1 MAASQVTVAA
11 SGADGDDPSITYY
24 LLNWNGNGSRVHAD
38 EAYMDKNNRFRL
50 NDAGLLVYSHGE
62 YLAGGRKVGTFGYS
76 VKKKQQKKQMQKS
89 ENFFIIG
96 LGY

>member
-1 MAASQVTVAA
+1 MKELGSHDMFL
-11 SGADGDDPSITYY
+11 ADV
-24 LLNWNGNGSRVHAD
+24 LAVHAD

-76 VKKKQQKKQMQKS
+76 VKKKQQKKQQKR
-89 ENFFIIG
+89 IIKRERQKDPIPPE
-96 LGY
+96 YTWP